1 MECVKTK
8 VEAMG
13 IDNIEGQHLEELE
26 TWTEIAKNIVCYD
39 KDYNIIEAM
48 EKSENEDN
56 MRAIEMYEDYPER
69 RYYDNYR
76 YKTSGRFAPK
86 GKGSYMPRR
95 GYDEP
100 VYYHMT
106 PEMYEKYPAEYY
118 RDMDRDAGRLYY
130 TSNSSSGMSSQGGS
144 RIYSDG
150 RDSREGRSGQSRKSY
165 MESKE
170 IHKSNTPEDKE
181 AKRKELDKWINDV
194 TADIKEL
201 VGDMSNEEKT
211 VLKAKIQSLHSSI

>member
-1 MECVKTK
+1 MHKFAKQIMECVKTK

-26 TWTEIAKNIVCYD
+26 KWTEIAKNIVCYD
-39 KDYNIIEAM
+39 KDYSIVEAM
-48 EKSENEDN
+48 KEAENEDN

-100 VYYHMT
+100 PYYHMT
-106 PEMYEKYPAEYY
+106 PGMYREHEPKYY
-118 RDMDRDAGRLYY
+118 RDMDKESRNVMYY
-130 TSNSSSGMSSQGGS
+130 TEPVRM
-144 RIYSDG
+144 
-150 RDSREGRSGQSRKSY
+150 DSRYENAKRGY
-165 MESKE
+165 EESKAM
-170 IHKSNTPEDKE
+170 HNGNTPEDKQAKMKDLE
-181 AKRKELDKWINDV
+181 AYMKEISEDV
-194 TADIKEL
+194 TKLISDATP
-201 VGDMSNEEKT
+201 EEK
-211 VLKAKIQSLHSSI
+211 SIVKTKMQTLMQKF

>member
-26 TWTEIAKNIVCYD
+26 KWTEIAKNIVCYD
-39 KDYNIIEAM
+39 KDYSIVEAM
-48 EKSENEDN
+48 KEAENEDN

-100 VYYHMT
+100 PYYHMT
-106 PEMYEKYPAEYY
+106 PEMYREHEPKYY
-118 RDMDRDAGRLYY
+118 RDMDKESRNVMYY
-130 TSNSSSGMSSQGGS
+130 TEPVRMYS
-144 RIYSDG
+144 RYENAKRG
-150 RDSREGRSGQSRKSY
+150 YE
-165 MESKE
+165 ESKAM
-170 IHKSNTPEDKE
+170 HNGNTPEDKQAKMKDLE
-181 AKRKELDKWINDV
+181 AYMKEISEDV
-194 TADIKEL
+194 TKLISDATP
-201 VGDMSNEEKT
+201 EEK
-211 VLKAKIQSLHSSI
+211 SIVKTKMQTLMQKF